1 MRTSPS
7 APTLAGPGGFCRAA
21 SSLRGERSLLR
32 ALVAV
37 AFLLLSAVMI
47 WGAFI
52 MGSDTNEGALFVN
65 LGTEIFGILI
75 TVALVEWLFERRR
88 LQDRAR
94 ELAWSIFHAL
104 ERAVWVW
111 QGGPRQL
118 GTDALLGLIHGI
130 RKNDP
135 LPQFTRTLLVNLGTQ
150 SREALDKESMAIK
163 LIPGMKGAV
172 DDLTSLR
179 ALTDGD
185 SAVSIRMVAEV
196 LESGTLGL
204 AKVLHLSTQPIPAA
218 LVRYRDSSERAQE
231 ERYYHGKGWTP
242 RAQGGGASDAP
253 GGATGIAGERERGVG
268 EGSGGRAGSDGSPD
282 IPPAGDERPR
292 TA

>member
-1 MRTSPS
+1 M
-7 APTLAGPGGFCRAA
+7 
-21 SSLRGERSLLR
+21 LR
-32 ALVAV
+32 ATVAV
-37 AFLLLSAVMI
+37 GFLVLSAVMV
-47 WGAFI
+47 WRAFVVGAE
-52 MGSDTNEGALFVN
+52 SDEGALFIN

-118 GTDALLGLIHGI
+118 GGDALLGLIHGI
-130 RKNDP
+130 DKNDA
-135 LPQFTRTLLVNLGTQ
+135 LPQFTRTLLVTLGSQ
-150 SREALDKESMAIK
+150 SREALDKEASAIR
-163 LIPGMKGAV
+163 LLPGLKPSLE
-172 DDLTSLR
+172 DLTSLR

-196 LESGTLGL
+196 LESATGGI
-204 AKVLHLSTQPIPAA
+204 ARVLNLSAQPIPAA
-218 LVRYRDSSERAQE
+218 LIRYRDSSEEAQE

-242 RAQGGGASDAP
+242 RTE
-253 GGATGIAGERERGVG
+253 TG
-268 EGSGGRAGSDGSPD
+268 GSGNGQREGGSGRSED
-282 IPPAGDERPR
+282 RPL